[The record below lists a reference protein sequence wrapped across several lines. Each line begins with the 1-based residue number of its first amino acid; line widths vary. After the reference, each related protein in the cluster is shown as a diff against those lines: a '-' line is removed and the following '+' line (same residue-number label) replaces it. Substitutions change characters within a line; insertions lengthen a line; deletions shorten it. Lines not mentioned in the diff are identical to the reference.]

1 MKFSYR
7 KVIWNDWPA
16 LAASIAVPITWIIHF
31 AIPLLQRSVV
41 PFPLWFSVS
50 VSAALVAVLVWRIR
64 RVSRLFARGARAG
77 GVITRVLIAKD
88 RGRLEFVFEHNGRR
102 VYAWMPVHK
111 TRVVLALTPGDPVD
125 VLFDEAKPNRAIVR
139 KLYEA

>member
-31 AIPLLQRSVV
+31 AIPRLQRSVV
-41 PFPLWFSVS
+41 PFPLWFSASLS
-50 VSAALVAVLVWRIR
+50 VALVAVLLWRIR
-64 RVSRLFARGARAG
+64 RVSRLFSRGARAV

-88 RGRLEFVFEHNGRR
+88 RGRLEFAFDVDGAR
-102 VYAWMPVHK
+102 VWAWMPVHK
-111 TRVVLALTPGDPVD
+111 TKAVLSLSPGDPVE
-125 VLFDEAKPNRAIVR
+125 VLFDSARPRSAVVR
-139 KLYEA
+139 HLFEP